1 MASIA
6 DPFLRSQLEQRKRRL
21 EDALAGPQEN
31 AALSQLLQEVD
42 SALERMENGTYG
54 ICQECHDS
62 IEKNRLLADPLVCFC
77 LDHLTTAQRRR
88 LEEDLELAA
97 RVQKNLLP
105 PRDVR
110 AAGWQAHYYYEPLG
124 PVSGDYCDLIASEN
138 GTENLLFLLGDVSG
152 KGVAASLLMTHLH
165 AMFRSLTSVGLSI
178 EQMMHRA
185 NRLFCESTV
194 ADQFATLVCG
204 RASRSGDVEIS
215 SAGHCP
221 VLAVRSDSVF
231 HIESTGIPLGMF
243 SNAEYA
249 VHRTRLE
256 HQDSLFLFTDGVSET
271 RDAAGSEYGVDRV
284 AEFVRR
290 QRALSPEDIA
300 AQCLKE
306 LRTFSSGAAKADD
319 LTLLVI
325 RREN

>member
-1 MASIA
+1 MACRSSWAYSSPGSKPGEKTWLASLPVPSIPNWSSA
-6 DPFLRSQLEQRKRRL
+6 
-21 EDALAGPQEN
+21 N
-31 AALSQLLQEVD
+31 AASRMPSRGRRRMRRCLSFFRKWTPRW
-42 SALERMENGTYG
+42 SAWKTARTASARSAT
-54 ICQECHDS
+54 DS

-124 PVSGDYCDLIASEN
+124 PVSGDYCDVIASEN

-165 AMFRSLTSVGLSI
+165 AMFRSLTSVGLSV

-221 VLAVRSDSVF
+221 VLAVRSGSVSHF
-231 HIESTGIPLGMF
+231 ESTGIPLGMF

-249 VHRTRLE
+249 VHRTRLRT
-256 HQDSLFLFTDGVSET
+256 SGFPVSIHRRRL
-271 RDAAGSEYGVDRV
+271 RDARRCGIGIWRGSRGRVCSSPAG
-284 AEFVRR
+284 A
-290 QRALSPEDIA
+290 
-300 AQCLKE
+300 
-306 LRTFSSGAAKADD
+306 FS
-319 LTLLVI
+319 
-325 RREN
+325 